1 MKKIAL
7 LGLGLVG
14 GFFAAMVA
22 LPEARGANDAS
33 AYGQL
38 DLFSDAFERV
48 RANYVRPVKDS
59 ELIDAAI
66 QGMVSNLDPHSSYMD
81 AKMYGDMQITT
92 KGQFGGVGIEV
103 TQDEGGLIKVI
114 SPIDGTPASRAG
126 IKTGDR
132 IAGIDGNS
140 IAGLPLNEAIDKMR
154 GAAGSKITLTILR
167 EGEKKPFDVTLVR
180 AIVSVD
186 AATYRREGDIGYI
199 RLPGFNEQTAEGL
212 EHAVRDLK
220 KQIGPGIKGY
230 VLDLRNNPGGLLD
243 QAIQVSDDFLASGEI
258 VSTRGRHPEDTQRYD
273 AKPGDITDAKPVVVL
288 INGGTASASEIVS
301 GALQDHKRAT
311 VIGMTSFGK
320 GSVQTII
327 PLGDGRGALR
337 LTTARYYTP
346 SGHSIQAQG
355 IIPDIQVAQG
365 DEANVPKLA
374 RPTEADLRGHLAGE
388 PIPAKRIN
396 APIIKPAPG
405 KKYDDFQL
413 SYALDLLHGKM
424 TVASATTAPDK
435 TAVAQ

>member
-7 LGLGLVG
+7 IGVGLVG
-14 GFFAAMVA
+14 GFAAAMIA
-22 LPEARGANDAS
+22 LPEAKGANDTS

-103 TQDEGGLIKVI
+103 TQEDGVIKVI

-126 IKTGDR
+126 IKTNDR
-132 IAGIDGNS
+132 IIGIDGTS
-140 IAGLPLNEAIDKMR
+140 IAGLQLNEAIDKMR
-154 GAAGSKITLTILR
+154 GSSGSKITLTIVR

-186 AATYRREGDIGYI
+186 AASYRREGDIGYI
-199 RLPGFNEQTAEGL
+199 RMPGFNEQTADGL
-212 EHAVRDLK
+212 EKAVRDLK

-243 QAIQVSDDFLASGEI
+243 QAIQVSDDFLGAGEI

-273 AKPGDITDAKPVVVL
+273 AKGGDITEGKPVVVL

-301 GALQDHKRAT
+301 GALQDHRRAT

-327 PLGDGRGALR
+327 PLGEGGGALR

-346 SGHSIQAQG
+346 SGHSIQATG
-355 IIPDIQVAQG
+355 ILPDVAVSQG
-365 DEANVPKLA
+365 DDDDAASKLRLAEANLP
-374 RPTEADLRGHLAGE
+374 GHLQGE
-388 PIPAKRIN
+388 QV
-396 APIIKPAPG
+396 
-405 KKYDDFQL
+405 KKANQ
-413 SYALDLLHGKM
+413 
-424 TVASATTAPDK
+424 
-435 TAVAQ
+435 